1 MTKPSIIVAIALSLP
16 VAALS
21 ACSPD
26 QQQSSEPG
34 TTPPA
39 ASDAPSPT
47 SQQPGAHAL
56 TAQLKTADGR
66 PVATAT
72 FDFADGYATVTVQTT
87 GAGILKP
94 GLHHQHIHAIG
105 KCEPDSVAPA
115 GGPHGDFLS
124 AGPHYQAPG
133 HSGQPASGDL
143 PALQVR
149 QDGAALL
156 VTTTDAVT
164 KDELLSGDKTAVVLH
179 GADYTDNAETRVA
192 CGVIDAG

>member
-21 ACSPD
+21 ACSR
-26 QQQSSEPG
+26 
-34 TTPPA
+34 
-39 ASDAPSPT
+39 
-47 SQQPGAHAL
+47 SQQESADTL
-56 TAQLKTADGR
+56 TAQLKAADGKA
-66 PVATAT
+66 VATAT
-72 FDFADGYATVTVQTT
+72 FDFADGYTTVTVKTT
-87 GAGILKP
+87 GTGILTP

-115 GGPHGDFLS
+115 GGPRGDFLS

-143 PALQVR
+143 PALLVR

-192 CGVIDAG
+192 CGVINS